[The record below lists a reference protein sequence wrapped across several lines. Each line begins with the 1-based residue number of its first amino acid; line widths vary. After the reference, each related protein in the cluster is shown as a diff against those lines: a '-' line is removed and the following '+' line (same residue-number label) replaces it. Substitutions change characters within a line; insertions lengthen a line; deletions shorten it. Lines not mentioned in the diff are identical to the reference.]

1 MDPNKAAR
9 RVLYSGLPSAVP
21 TVIYKEAHL
30 GAVHKRRIQN
40 IDGPFGDWARGDV
53 LWDRVKSVDPADHEE
68 MVYDLAVAGSECF
81 AVNCGIVVH
90 NSSNDSPDRSIQT
103 AGQTKR
109 SARHV
114 KRN

>member
-53 LWDRVKSVDPADHEE
+53 LWDRVKSVDPADH
-68 MVYDLAVAGSECF
+68 
-81 AVNCGIVVH
+81 
-90 NSSNDSPDRSIQT
+90 R
-103 AGQTKR
+103 
-109 SARHV
+109 
-114 KRN
+114 RNGLRPRGRRVRVLCR